1 MEWLN
6 TQYQNLK
13 SAFASPAQKA
23 VDAMPLPK
31 VATSEA
37 PKVLGTA
44 PESPGTTVTG
54 GRRHRRKTRRGG
66 KKHRTHKKH

>member
-13 SAFASPAQKA
+13 SAFATPVQKT

-44 PESPGTTVTG
+44 PEAPGTARV
-54 GRRHRRKTRRGG
+54 RAQRRGG
-66 KKHRTHKKH
+66 GNPC